1 MIQRSQTLWLLL
13 AAIAGG
19 LSFSFP
25 FVVGQELIENNPV
38 QVVVDAGSSM
48 FLLLLTGALIL
59 LAVITIFLFNNRKR
73 QGWFSVLGIILSA
86 LLLVLYILEMQKLV
100 HPVAALTSLFPVLI
114 LAGFIM
120 AWIGIRRDENLVKSS
135 DSLR

>member
-1 MIQRSQTLWLLL
+1 MIQRTQTLWLLL

-25 FVVGQELIENNPV
+25 FVVGQQLIENNPV
-38 QVVVDAGSSM
+38 QIVVDAGSNM
-48 FLLLLTGALIL
+48 FLLLLTGLVML
-59 LAVITIFLFNNRKR
+59 LAVVTIFLFKNRKK
-73 QGWFSVLGIILSA
+73 QSWIAVLGIILSS

-100 HPVAALTSLFPVLI
+100 HPVIALTSLFPVLI
-114 LAGFIM
+114 VAGFIM
-120 AWIGIRRDENLVKSS
+120 AWVGIRRDENLVKGS

>member
-1 MIQRSQTLWLLL
+1 MIQRTQTLWLLL

-25 FVVGQELIENNPV
+25 FVVGQQLIENNPV
-38 QVVVDAGSSM
+38 QIVVDAGSNM
-48 FLLLLTGALIL
+48 FLLLLTSLVML
-59 LAVITIFLFNNRKR
+59 LSVVTIFLFKNRKK
-73 QGWFSVLGIILSA
+73 QSWIAVLGIILSS

-100 HPVAALTSLFPVLI
+100 HPVLALTSLFPLLTI
-114 LAGFIM
+114 AGFIM
-120 AWIGIRRDENLVKSS
+120 AWVGIRRDENLVKSS

>member
-19 LSFSFP
+19 LSFAFP
-25 FVVGQELIENNPV
+25 FVVGQQLIENNPV
-38 QVVVDAGSSM
+38 QVVIDAGSNM
-48 FLLLLTGALIL
+48 FLLLLTGLVML
-59 LAVITIFLFNNRKR
+59 LAVITIFLFNKIKR

-86 LLLVLYILEMQKLV
+86 LLFVLYILEMQKLV
-100 HPVAALTSLFPVLI
+100 NPVVALTSLFPVLI
-114 LAGFIM
+114 IAGFIM
-120 AWIGIRRDENLVKSS
+120 AWVGIRRDENLVKSS